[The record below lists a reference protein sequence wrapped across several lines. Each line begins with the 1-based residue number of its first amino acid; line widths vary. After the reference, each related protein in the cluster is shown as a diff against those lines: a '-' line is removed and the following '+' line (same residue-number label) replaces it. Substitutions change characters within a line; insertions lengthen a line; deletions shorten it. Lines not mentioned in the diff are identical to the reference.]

1 MRILMLVISS
11 NTFPVYE
18 KHREVWR
25 LYMKRHPDIDCFF
38 IEYKPTT
45 FLTTLTQDTLYM
57 RGVERYGNII
67 GKTIESLEYFLPK
80 RPYDYIVRTNLS
92 SVWDFSRLVQYLQD
106 KPRTRF
112 YSGQIGTHEIVPFA
126 SGAGM
131 IMSQDVAIQLLQ
143 NRRSALQ
150 YNGFDDVAIGKALHD
165 VGIYPVEL
173 PRVDFVSANHYIA
186 HYDKVPEGTFHYRIK
201 HEDYRGDRME
211 EPFIM
216 KKIVESLY
224 K

>member
-11 NTFPVYE
+11 NTYSVYE

-25 LYMKRHPDIDCFF
+25 TYMKRHPNIDCFF

-45 FLTTLTQDTLYM
+45 FITMLSQDTLYM
-57 RGVERYGNII
+57 RGVERYETII
-67 GKTIESLEYFLPK
+67 GKTIESLEYFLTK
-80 RPYDYIVRTNLS
+80 RSYDYIVRTNLS
-92 SVWDFSRLVQYLQD
+92 SVWDFGRLIQYLQD
-106 KPRTRF
+106 KPRTQ
-112 YSGQIGTHEIVPFA
+112 YYAGQIGTHEVVPFA
-126 SGAGM
+126 SGAGI
-131 IMSQDVAIQLLQ
+131 IMSQDVAKRLLHNQ
-143 NRRSALQ
+143 RSALQ
-150 YNGFDDVAIGKALHD
+150 YNGFDDVAIAKALHE
-165 VGIYPVEL
+165 VGIYPVSL

-186 HYDKVPEGTFHYRIK
+186 HCNEIPEGTFHYRIK
-201 HEDYRGDRME
+201 HEQYLGDRME